1 MARSKCSRNAIRLIR
16 CPGGAHAGT
25 GRGLQDPL
33 GEGSREGSLLN
44 LSLNVSPCV
53 SYGLWFFHT
62 ALCIQCSSVWGVV
75 SKSDCDPK
83 GLACWGPASTRQ
95 TCLAAAW
102 CELLPKPEIA
112 VQNCRISVDLCN
124 LIITPTVH
132 IQLRGEAQSELQS
145 RHATLNIHKTRRAV

>member
-1 MARSKCSRNAIRLIR
+1 MVGLSAAKLLLGRLSQLVARSKCSRNAIRLIR
-16 CPGGAHAGT
+16 CPGGAHAGA

-53 SYGLWFFHT
+53 SYGLWFFHST
-62 ALCIQCSSVWGVV
+62 RCIQCSSVWCVV
-75 SKSDCDPK
+75 SKSDFDPK

-95 TCLAAAW
+95 TCLAAPW

-112 VQNCRISVDLCN
+112 CHNFRILGP
-124 LIITPTVH
+124 ITANP
-132 IQLRGEAQSELQS
+132 S
-145 RHATLNIHKTRRAV
+145 